1 MLLCS
6 AQSAD
11 NLTNTPTH
19 NTSQHSQHTM
29 AEWAGQWAGLAG
41 SYTRG
46 VVRRLVE
53 LPGMTVCSDPDLTL
67 DQARSLKLGRCPTPS
82 IVLISTVSPGCS
94 GLGGLRVLL
103 LPARGGQ
110 RHLAGRG
117 GRHRHR
123 HLLPPHG
130 EYRLIAV
137 LYLYL
142 YLHIYPRISP
152 PLAGHHHEH
161 WPPVRGPGTAEAP
174 PGSRGQ

>member
-1 MLLCS
+1 
-6 AQSAD
+6 
-11 NLTNTPTH
+11 
-19 NTSQHSQHTM
+19 M

-67 DQARSLKLGRCPTPS
+67 DQARSLKLGRCPTTS

-123 HLLPPHG
+123 HILPPHG
-130 EYRLIAV
+130 ECRHNAMSFLVETLIIILLQA
-137 LYLYL
+137 
-142 YLHIYPRISP
+142 ITMNIGRQF
-152 PLAGHHHEH
+152 G
-161 WPPVRGPGTAEAP
+161 G
-174 PGSRGQ
+174 RGQRRRRREAAGSSVVSGGGVSDV

>member
-1 MLLCS
+1 
-6 AQSAD
+6 
-11 NLTNTPTH
+11 
-19 NTSQHSQHTM
+19 M

-94 GLGGLRVLL
+94 GLRGLRVLL

-130 EYRLIAV
+130 EYRHPHKAVSLLVETLIILRLQA
-137 LYLYL
+137 
-142 YLHIYPRISP
+142 ITMNIGRQF
-152 PLAGHHHEH
+152 G
-161 WPPVRGPGTAEAP
+161 G
-174 PGSRGQ
+174 RGQRRRRREAAGSSVVSGGGVSDV

>member
-1 MLLCS
+1 
-6 AQSAD
+6 
-11 NLTNTPTH
+11 
-19 NTSQHSQHTM
+19 M

-46 VVRRLVE
+46 VVKMLVE

-82 IVLISTVSPGCS
+82 IVLISPVSPGCS
-94 GLGGLRVLL
+94 GLRGLRVLL

-130 EYRLIAV
+130 ECTECRHNAV
-137 LYLYL
+137 LYLHL
-142 YLHIYPRISP
+142 SKNVILRLQAITMNIGGRQFGGQGQRRRRREA
-152 PLAGHHHEH
+152 AGSS
-161 WPPVRGPGTAEAP
+161 VVSGG
-174 PGSRGQ
+174 GVS